1 MKHSACARI
10 VNRARTP
17 KSEKLKLGG
26 ALWPLAGARFIVKS
40 SPLSSHF
47 LLIGSILAACAYAH
61 AQEGTSPEAAPGGG
75 EAPSAQPGIERVP
88 VQTPDATTAPVET
101 VAGTSDIAANSSRLT
116 AASVSYQGGTIV
128 AQGTAGNPAVYQS
141 ALGRLE
147 ADEVRLDTIK
157 QTVSAKGQVRLIRQ
171 GEVDRRELRAGSL
184 DKLRRREAFTQTLS
198 GQNLYFDFKTQKGTL
213 DSAIVRSQA
222 DLNARQLEINGKN
235 YTAYHVVVRPG
246 GLTEEER
253 RIYGTPPLNIRAREV
268 DVRPGRRLN
277 SFSLSARGAGLY
289 FGNTRL
295 LPIPGG
301 VLGLGGGKNQHDLK
315 VTPDVSFNSADRF
328 LIAARVGFPLAANPR
343 QLSLITNLGYSQ
355 RVGFRGGAALASTQN
370 IGEFRLSAQRRD
382 VITTQLTNRL
392 ELDRRP
398 ELTFQSPAFATFVLP
413 RFGKSGFSVD
423 GGYGSFLER
432 STLSGDPI
440 GGVSSDRL
448 QGRLLFSTRLDARS
462 GPFVRAFAS
471 SARYSKNRQNYNAQG
486 VQLGFAGQL
495 MPRING
501 EVSLR
506 LTNTSGQ
513 TPFRFD
519 LIEIPRELRTTFDV
533 SLTPRYVVP
542 IDIRYDLSRSS
553 VRDSTFGFLRSYK
566 VFAYGVVYQTS
577 RRDLRLEVRS
587 AF

>member
-1 MKHSACARI
+1 LASARI
-10 VNRARTP
+10 
-17 KSEKLKLGG
+17 L
-26 ALWPLAGARFIVKS
+26 VKS

-47 LLIGSILAACAYAH
+47 LLIGWILAACAYAN
-61 AQEGTSPEAAPGGG
+61 AQEGTSPEAAPGRD
-75 EAPSAQPGIERVP
+75 EAPSAQPGIERGP
-88 VQTPDATTAPVET
+88 VSSSPATTAPVESAPEVGG
-101 VAGTSDIAANSSRLT
+101 VAAGSSRLT

-128 AQGTAGNPAVYQS
+128 AQGTAGSPAVYQS

-147 ADEVRLDTIK
+147 ADEVRLDTIA

-171 GEVDRRELRAGSL
+171 GEVDRPELRAGGL
-184 DKLRRREAFTQTLS
+184 DKLRRREAFTQTLT
-198 GQNLYFDFKTQKGTL
+198 GQNLSFDFKTQKGTL
-213 DSAIVRSQA
+213 DSAVLRSQA

-235 YTAYHVVVRPG
+235 YTAYNVVVRPG

-253 RIYGTPPLNIRAREV
+253 RVYGTPPLNIRAREV

-301 VLGLGGGKNQHDLK
+301 VLGLGGGNNQHDLK
-315 VTPDVSFNSADRF
+315 VTPDVSFNSADKV
-328 LIAARVGFPLAANPR
+328 LLAARVGFPLAANPR

-355 RVGFRGGAALASTQN
+355 RVGFRGGATLATEQN
-370 IGEFRLSAQRRD
+370 MGTFRLSAQLRD
-382 VITTQLTNRL
+382 IVTTQLTNRL

-398 ELTFQSPAFATFVLP
+398 ELTYQSPTFATFFLP

-432 STLSGDPI
+432 STNGNDPI

-471 SARYSKNRQNYNAQG
+471 GARYSKNHQNYNAQG
-486 VQLGFAGQL
+486 VQFGFAGQL

-506 LTNTSGQ
+506 LTHTNGQ

-519 LIEIPRELRTTFDV
+519 LIEIPSELRTTFDV

-542 IDIRYDLSRSS
+542 IDIRYDLGRSS